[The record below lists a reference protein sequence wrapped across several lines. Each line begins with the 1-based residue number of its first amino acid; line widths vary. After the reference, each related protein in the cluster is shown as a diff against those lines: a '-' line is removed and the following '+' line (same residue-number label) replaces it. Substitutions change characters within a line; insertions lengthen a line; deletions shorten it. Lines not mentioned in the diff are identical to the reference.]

1 MNNISNNDKIEID
14 SLISSF
20 NNLVC
25 DVKSELPIVIYRNDN
40 KFSTYYNYN
49 CQYCCNTH
57 K

>member
-1 MNNISNNDKIEID
+1 MNNKNNNDKIEID

-25 DVKSELPIVIYRNDN
+25 DVKSELPIIVYRKDN
-40 KFSTYYNYN
+40 KFLTYYNYN
-49 CQYCCNTH
+49 CHYCNNH